1 MDKLPVLRRV
11 PGRVE
16 WSLAGTNGILR
27 IYFHLDEEN
36 WYYFE
41 YRNGVM
47 NITSK
52 DQQFIDAIAELKDD
66 KRRFKEDN
74 RRFIYQILPSRG
86 RRNEF
91 VDRFPELD

>member
-1 MDKLPVLRRV
+1 MYV
-11 PGRVE
+11 
-16 WSLAGTNGILR
+16 
-27 IYFHLDEEN
+27 HLDDEN

-52 DQQFIDAIAELKDD
+52 DQLFIDAVTDLKDD
-66 KRRFKEDN
+66 KRRIKEDN
-74 RRFIYQILPSRG
+74 QRFIYQVLPSRS

-91 VDRFPELD
+91 ADRFPEFD